1 MSGQLRVNRTA
12 RRIERSADAL
22 TRREDHLM
30 LSLKKKSAAAVLSA
44 GLALSLAACGGSDD
58 DTTATSG
65 SDTSAAQAE
74 AEPAAQIDQLS
85 GKQTAVTLDPAFVEG
100 ITGLGLT
107 PGVIGGATFDGAAGK
122 VAFPI
127 TGGNVTYFDPASGVE
142 PYVQGKIEHFQSGLE
157 LKTADTTVTLRNFV
171 VDPAESLLFGKVLVN
186 GQPFPESGEEVPLFF
201 LDGRTLNPLQ
211 VNESAG
217 TAVLEG
223 TTVSL
228 TKTAADALN
237 MVFGTDALT
246 EFFPVGVAEITVDLP
261 K

>member
-1 MSGQLRVNRTA
+1 
-12 RRIERSADAL
+12 
-22 TRREDHLM
+22 M
-30 LSLKKKSAAAVLSA
+30 LSLKKKSAAVALSA
-44 GLALSLAACGGSDD
+44 GLALSLAACGGDD
-58 DTTATSG
+58 DTAGTSG
-65 SDTSAAQAE
+65 TDTSAAQAE

-100 ITGLGLT
+100 ITGLGLM
-107 PGVIGGATFDGAAGK
+107 PGVVGDATFDGAAGR

-157 LKTADTTVTLRNFV
+157 LSKGDTTVTLRNFV

-228 TKTAADALN
+228 TQTAADALN
-237 MVFGTDALT
+237 MVFETDALT